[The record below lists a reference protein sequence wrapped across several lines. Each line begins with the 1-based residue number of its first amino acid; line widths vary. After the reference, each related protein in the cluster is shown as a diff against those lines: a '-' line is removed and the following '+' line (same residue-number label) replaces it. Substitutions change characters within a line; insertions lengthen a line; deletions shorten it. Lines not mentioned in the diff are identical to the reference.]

1 MGTWLRR
8 SRPMGRQGWSESGG
22 LNRVDMNT
30 ELAGTNA
37 ILLVDDNST
46 NLGILVKALSEVGY
60 QVRVAQDGSSA
71 IAQTLYAKPNLI
83 LLDVMMPG
91 MDGFETCRQ
100 LKANPSTQDIPVIF
114 MTALTEVFDKVQ
126 GFQVGG
132 VDYITKPFE
141 LDELLIRVRTHLNL
155 QTLQNQLRAQNEQL
169 QAEIRDRQKAQE
181 AVQVFLHAVSHD
193 LRNPV
198 TGGLMVLKSLLEEAE
213 QRDGQTTI
221 SRSILERMIQSH
233 DRQLALINSL
243 LETHTNDMGGIS
255 LHRQPVQLHPFVA
268 ELAANWQPMLQK
280 EDATLQIL
288 LPESLAPVNADPNQ
302 LCRVYENL
310 LANALKHN
318 PPGLTLTLNAELL
331 SPPATSPL
339 LRCTVQ
345 DDGVGMAPEQ
355 MQNLFELYKRG
366 DHSRRTVG
374 LGLGLY
380 LCRQIITAHGGQIG
394 VTSHPNAGSTFWF
407 TLPVWDAEGSLLPA

>member
-1 MGTWLRR
+1 
-8 SRPMGRQGWSESGG
+8 
-22 LNRVDMNT
+22 MNA
-30 ELAGTNA
+30 ELAQANA

-46 NLGILVKALSEVGY
+46 NLGILVKSLSEVGY
-60 QVRVAQDGSSA
+60 QVRVAQDGKSA

-100 LKANPSTQDIPVIF
+100 LKANPETQDIPVIF

-141 LDELLIRVRTHLNL
+141 IDELLVRVSTHLNL
-155 QTLQNQLRAQNEQL
+155 QTLQNQLRSQNEQL
-169 QAEIRDRQKAQE
+169 QAEIRERQKAQE

-213 QRDGQTTI
+213 VGDGKATV

-243 LETHTNDMGGIS
+243 LETHANDVAGIS
-255 LHRQPVQLHPFVA
+255 LDQHPLNLNSFVEELVQ
-268 ELAANWQPMLQK
+268 NWQPMLQK
-280 EDATLQIL
+280 NEATVQIV
-288 LPESLAPVNADPNQ
+288 LPTSLPWVNADANQ

-310 LANALKHN
+310 LANALNHN
-318 PPGLTLTLNAELL
+318 PPGLKLTLSAELIHAG
-331 SPPATSPL
+331 SATSTKHSPL
-339 LRCTVQ
+339 APPPMLRCTVQ
-345 DDGVGMAPEQ
+345 DDGIGMTPEQ
-355 MQNLFELYKRG
+355 TVHMFELYKRG
-366 DHSRRTVG
+366 DHSRRTIG

-380 LCRQIITAHGGQIG
+380 LCRQIITAHGGEIG
-394 VTSHPNAGSTFWF
+394 VISQPGTGSTFWF
-407 TLPVWDAEGSLLPA
+407 TLPIWDAGMKQLPA